1 MNERLLEKLFGSR
14 LRVSILSLFFSRQGE
29 EFYPGEIA
37 RLLDENRANT
47 SRELLNLEQIGIT
60 RGRKDK
66 KHPNRT
72 YYSLN
77 PNFPL
82 SPEIKSIFLKSTGA
96 EGVLKEALAGVKG
109 IEYAF
114 IYGSVAA
121 GDEGPTS
128 DIDLFIIGGMPLEDL
143 LKVLNRPEKVLNRE
157 INPSLYSL
165 KEFKARIR
173 KSDPFITKVMQEPRI
188 LIVGDADELQ
198 KLVG

>member
-1 MNERLLEKLFGSR
+1 MNEHLLEKLFGSR

-29 EFYPGEIA
+29 EFYPGEVA
-37 RLLDENRANT
+37 RLLKENRANT
-47 SRELLNLEQIGIT
+47 SRELLNLEQIGII

-82 SPEIKSIFLKSTGA
+82 SPEIKSIFMKSTGA
-96 EGVLKEALAGVKG
+96 EGVLKEALAGAKG

-121 GDEGPTS
+121 GAEGPTS
-128 DIDLFIIGGMPLEDL
+128 DIDLFVMGDIQFEDL
-143 LKVLNRPEKVLNRE
+143 SKVLNRPEKALNRE

-165 KEFKARIR
+165 KEFKDRV
-173 KSDPFITKVMQEPRI
+173 KKLDPFISKLMHEPRI
-188 LIVGDADELQ
+188 LIIGDTDELQ
-198 KLVG
+198 KLIK